1 MAVCGD
7 RPPFSNRIL
16 KVHLWEKGKNFM
28 NKEKNIRWIPVL
40 CFGVLMLGLGSSDS
54 LRGIFSPVFQEH
66 YSVGGKGLS
75 MMVVISYV
83 GNLLFLSVGG
93 KMMDTFDRKK
103 VAMGMLGIWMAAVL
117 LNVLTDSYP
126 MILLS
131 MFLALG
137 ASTMLNTTVNLLT
150 PMVCAGYAGMMVN
163 IFFFIQG
170 IGTSGSQFLLGRYA
184 FSYNGWKMINGVLFA
199 VGLVSLGLFA
209 MVNLKPEKRE
219 TQSAEGNSQGEQR
232 RKSSDGVVENG
243 IAQSQNGKKKKPQD
257 MPGASVFWLLV
268 LMMGFYFIGEHGIM
282 NWMLTYCMNAL
293 QMPSHTA
300 SAYLSIFWGG
310 MTVGRLV
317 FAPVVQKLGVRK
329 SLKYFGGAGTVLFVA
344 GVLSGSKGVILL
356 SGSGLLISILYPTMV
371 LFFQQIYPSSVVAT
385 KTGAIISAATIADIV
400 FNAGFGALSDSVGIQ
415 ISFLILP
422 VCMVLYYCFYLLLLR
437 VSPSEA

>member
-66 YSVGGKGLS
+66 YSVGGRGLS

-150 PMVCAGYAGMMVN
+150 PMVCAGYAGMMIN

-170 IGTSGSQFLLGRYA
+170 IGTSGSQFLLGRFA
-184 FSYNGWKMINGVLFA
+184 FSYDGWKMINGVLFA

-209 MVNLKPEKRE
+209 MVNLKPEKE
-219 TQSAEGNSQGEQR
+219 KTKPKTSQ
-232 RKSSDGVVENG
+232 
-243 IAQSQNGKKKKPQD
+243 KKKPQD
-257 MPGASVFWLLV
+257 MPGASIFWLLV

-329 SLKYFGGAGTVLFVA
+329 SLKYFGGAGTVLFVT

-356 SGSGLLISILYPTMV
+356 SSSGLLISILYPTMV
-371 LFFQQIYPSSVVAT
+371 LFFQQIYPVSVVAT

-400 FNAGFGALSDSVGIQ
+400 FNAGFGALSDSMGIQ

-437 VSPSEA
+437 VSPSEV

>member
-150 PMVCAGYAGMMVN
+150 PMVYAGMMVN

-170 IGTSGSQFLLGRYA
+170 IGTSGSQFLLGRFA
-184 FSYNGWKMINGVLFA
+184 FSYDGWKMINGVLFA
-199 VGLVSLGLFA
+199 VGLVSLVLFA
-209 MVNLKPEKRE
+209 MVNLKPEKIKPK
-219 TQSAEGNSQGEQR
+219 TIQ
-232 RKSSDGVVENG
+232 
-243 IAQSQNGKKKKPQD
+243 KKKPQD
-257 MPGASVFWLLV
+257 MPGASIFWLLV

-300 SAYLSIFWGG
+300 STYLSIFWGG

-329 SLKYFGGAGTVLFVA
+329 SLKYFGGAGTVLFVT

-356 SGSGLLISILYPTMV
+356 SSSGLLISILYPTMV
-371 LFFQQIYPSSVVAT
+371 LFFQQIYPVSVVAT

-400 FNAGFGALSDSVGIQ
+400 FNAGFGALSDSMGIQ

-437 VSPSEA
+437 VSPSEV

>member
-170 IGTSGSQFLLGRYA
+170 IGTSGSQFLLGRFA
-184 FSYNGWKMINGVLFA
+184 FSYDGWKMINGVLFA
-199 VGLVSLGLFA
+199 VGLVSLVLFA
-209 MVNLKPEKRE
+209 MVNLKPEKIKPK
-219 TQSAEGNSQGEQR
+219 TIQ
-232 RKSSDGVVENG
+232 
-243 IAQSQNGKKKKPQD
+243 KKKPQD
-257 MPGASVFWLLV
+257 MPGASIFWLLV

-300 SAYLSIFWGG
+300 STYLSIFWGG

-356 SGSGLLISILYPTMV
+356 SSSGLLISILYPTMV
-371 LFFQQIYPSSVVAT
+371 LFFQQIYPVSVVAT

-400 FNAGFGALSDSVGIQ
+400 FNAGFGALSDSMGIQ

-437 VSPSEA
+437 VSPSEV

>member
-1 MAVCGD
+1 
-7 RPPFSNRIL
+7 
-16 KVHLWEKGKNFM
+16 M
-28 NKEKNIRWIPVL
+28 NKEKNIRWLPVL

-66 YSVGGKGLS
+66 YSVGGRGLS

-170 IGTSGSQFLLGRYA
+170 IGTSGSQFLLGRFA
-184 FSYNGWKMINGVLFA
+184 FSYDGWKMINGVLFA
-199 VGLVSLGLFA
+199 VGLVSLVLFA
-209 MVNLKPEKRE
+209 MVNLKPEKIKPK
-219 TQSAEGNSQGEQR
+219 TIQ
-232 RKSSDGVVENG
+232 
-243 IAQSQNGKKKKPQD
+243 KKKPQD
-257 MPGASVFWLLV
+257 MPGASIFWLLV

-300 SAYLSIFWGG
+300 STYLSIFWGG

-329 SLKYFGGAGTVLFVA
+329 SLKYFGGAGTVLFVT

-356 SGSGLLISILYPTMV
+356 SSSGLLISILYPTMV
-371 LFFQQIYPSSVVAT
+371 LFFQQIYPVSVVAT

-400 FNAGFGALSDSVGIQ
+400 FNAGFGALSDSMGIQ

-437 VSPSEA
+437 VSPSEV

>member
-1 MAVCGD
+1 
-7 RPPFSNRIL
+7 
-16 KVHLWEKGKNFM
+16 M

-54 LRGIFSPVFQEH
+54 LRGIFFPVFQEH
-66 YSVGGKGLS
+66 YSVGGRGLS

-170 IGTSGSQFLLGRYA
+170 IGTSGSQFLLGRFA
-184 FSYNGWKMINGVLFA
+184 FSYDGWKMINGVLFA

-209 MVNLKPEKRE
+209 MVNLKPEKE
-219 TQSAEGNSQGEQR
+219 KTKPKTSQ
-232 RKSSDGVVENG
+232 
-243 IAQSQNGKKKKPQD
+243 KKKPQD
-257 MPGASVFWLLV
+257 MPGASIFWLLV

-329 SLKYFGGAGTVLFVA
+329 SLKYFGGAGTVLFVT

-356 SGSGLLISILYPTMV
+356 SSSGLLISILYPTMV
-371 LFFQQIYPSSVVAT
+371 LFFQQIYPVSVVAT

-400 FNAGFGALSDSVGIQ
+400 FNAGFGALSDSMGIQ

-437 VSPSEA
+437 VSSLEA

>member
-40 CFGVLMLGLGSSDS
+40 CFGVLMLELGSSDS

-170 IGTSGSQFLLGRYA
+170 IGTSGSQFLLGRFA
-184 FSYNGWKMINGVLFA
+184 FSYDGWKMINGVLFA
-199 VGLVSLGLFA
+199 VGLVSLVLFA
-209 MVNLKPEKRE
+209 MVNLKPEKIKPK
-219 TQSAEGNSQGEQR
+219 TIQ
-232 RKSSDGVVENG
+232 
-243 IAQSQNGKKKKPQD
+243 KKKPQD
-257 MPGASVFWLLV
+257 MPGASIFWLLV

-300 SAYLSIFWGG
+300 STYLSIFWGG

-329 SLKYFGGAGTVLFVA
+329 SLKYFGGAGTVLFVT

-356 SGSGLLISILYPTMV
+356 SSSGLLISILYPTMV
-371 LFFQQIYPSSVVAT
+371 LFFQQIYPVSVVAT

-400 FNAGFGALSDSVGIQ
+400 FNAGFGALSDSMGIQ

-437 VSPSEA
+437 VSPSEV

>member
-170 IGTSGSQFLLGRYA
+170 IGTSGSQFLLGRFA
-184 FSYNGWKMINGVLFA
+184 FSYDGWKMINGVLFA
-199 VGLVSLGLFA
+199 VGLVSLVLFA
-209 MVNLKPEKRE
+209 MVNLKPEKIKPK
-219 TQSAEGNSQGEQR
+219 TIQ
-232 RKSSDGVVENG
+232 
-243 IAQSQNGKKKKPQD
+243 KKKPQD
-257 MPGASVFWLLV
+257 MPGASIFWLLV

-300 SAYLSIFWGG
+300 STYLSIFWGG

-329 SLKYFGGAGTVLFVA
+329 SLKYFGGAGTVLFVT

-356 SGSGLLISILYPTMV
+356 SSSGLLISILYPTMV
-371 LFFQQIYPSSVVAT
+371 LFFQQIYPVSVVAT

-400 FNAGFGALSDSVGIQ
+400 FNAGFGALSDSMGIQ

>member
-93 KMMDTFDRKK
+93 RMMDTFDRKK

-170 IGTSGSQFLLGRYA
+170 IGTSGSQFLLGRFA
-184 FSYNGWKMINGVLFA
+184 FSYDGWKMINGVLFA
-199 VGLVSLGLFA
+199 VGLVSLVLFA
-209 MVNLKPEKRE
+209 MVNLKPEKIKPK
-219 TQSAEGNSQGEQR
+219 TIQ
-232 RKSSDGVVENG
+232 
-243 IAQSQNGKKKKPQD
+243 KKKPQD
-257 MPGASVFWLLV
+257 MPGASIFWLLV

-300 SAYLSIFWGG
+300 STYLSIFWGG

-329 SLKYFGGAGTVLFVA
+329 SLKYFGGAGTVLFVT

-356 SGSGLLISILYPTMV
+356 SSSGLLISILYPTMV
-371 LFFQQIYPSSVVAT
+371 LFFQQIYPVSVVAT

-400 FNAGFGALSDSVGIQ
+400 FNAGFGALSDSMGIQ

-437 VSPSEA
+437 VSPSEV

>member
-170 IGTSGSQFLLGRYA
+170 IGTSGSQFLLGRFA
-184 FSYNGWKMINGVLFA
+184 FSYDGWKMINGVLFA
-199 VGLVSLGLFA
+199 VGLVSLVLFA
-209 MVNLKPEKRE
+209 MVNLKPEKIKPK
-219 TQSAEGNSQGEQR
+219 TIQ
-232 RKSSDGVVENG
+232 
-243 IAQSQNGKKKKPQD
+243 KKKPQD
-257 MPGASVFWLLV
+257 MPGASIFWLLV
-268 LMMGFYFIGEHGIM
+268 MMMGFYFIGEHGIM

-300 SAYLSIFWGG
+300 STYLSIFWGG

-329 SLKYFGGAGTVLFVA
+329 SLKYFGGAGIVLFVT

-356 SGSGLLISILYPTMV
+356 SSSGLLISILYPTMV
-371 LFFQQIYPSSVVAT
+371 LFFQQIYPVSVVAT

-400 FNAGFGALSDSVGIQ
+400 FNAGFGALSDSMGIQ

-437 VSPSEA
+437 VSPSEV

>member
-1 MAVCGD
+1 MREQNGGLRGQTAIFQ
-7 RPPFSNRIL
+7 PYL

-66 YSVGGKGLS
+66 YSVGGRGLS

-170 IGTSGSQFLLGRYA
+170 IGTSGSQFLLGRFA
-184 FSYNGWKMINGVLFA
+184 FSYDGWKMINGVLFA

-209 MVNLKPEKRE
+209 MVNLKPEKE
-219 TQSAEGNSQGEQR
+219 KTKPKTSQ
-232 RKSSDGVVENG
+232 
-243 IAQSQNGKKKKPQD
+243 KKKPQD
-257 MPGASVFWLLV
+257 MPGASIFWLLV

-329 SLKYFGGAGTVLFVA
+329 SLKYFGGAGTVLFVT

-356 SGSGLLISILYPTMV
+356 SSSGLLISILYPTMV
-371 LFFQQIYPSSVVAT
+371 LFFQQIYPVSVVAT

-400 FNAGFGALSDSVGIQ
+400 FNAGFGALSDSMGIQ

-437 VSPSEA
+437 VSPSEV

>member
-1 MAVCGD
+1 MAVCWD
-7 RPPFSNRIL
+7 RPPFSNCISR
-16 KVHLWEKGKNFM
+16 VHLWEKGKNFM

-66 YSVGGKGLS
+66 YGVGGRGLS

-199 VGLVSLGLFA
+199 VGLVSLVLFA
-209 MVNLKPEKRE
+209 MVNLKPEKE
-219 TQSAEGNSQGEQR
+219 KIKPKTIQ
-232 RKSSDGVVENG
+232 
-243 IAQSQNGKKKKPQD
+243 KKKPQD
-257 MPGASVFWLLV
+257 MPGASIFWLLV

-329 SLKYFGGAGTVLFVA
+329 SLKYFGGAGTILFVA
-344 GVLSGSKGVILL
+344 GVLSGSQGVILL

>member
-117 LNVLTDSYP
+117 LNVLTDSYL

-170 IGTSGSQFLLGRYA
+170 IGTSGSQFLLGRFA
-184 FSYNGWKMINGVLFA
+184 FSYDGWKMINGVLFA
-199 VGLVSLGLFA
+199 VGLVSLGLFT
-209 MVNLKPEKRE
+209 MVNLKPEKE
-219 TQSAEGNSQGEQR
+219 KTKPKTSQ
-232 RKSSDGVVENG
+232 
-243 IAQSQNGKKKKPQD
+243 KKKPQD
-257 MPGASVFWLLV
+257 MPGASIFWLLV

-329 SLKYFGGAGTVLFVA
+329 SLKYFGGAGTVLFVT

-356 SGSGLLISILYPTMV
+356 SSSGLLISILYPTMV
-371 LFFQQIYPSSVVAT
+371 LFFQQIYPVSVVAT

-400 FNAGFGALSDSVGIQ
+400 FNAGFGALSDSMGIQ

-437 VSPSEA
+437 VSPSEV

>member
-75 MMVVISYV
+75 MIVVISYV

-170 IGTSGSQFLLGRYA
+170 IGTSGSQFLLGRFA
-184 FSYNGWKMINGVLFA
+184 FSYDGWKMINGVLFA
-199 VGLVSLGLFA
+199 VGLVSLVLFA
-209 MVNLKPEKRE
+209 MVNLKPEKIKPK
-219 TQSAEGNSQGEQR
+219 TIQ
-232 RKSSDGVVENG
+232 
-243 IAQSQNGKKKKPQD
+243 KKKPQD
-257 MPGASVFWLLV
+257 MPGASIFWLLV

-300 SAYLSIFWGG
+300 STYLSIFWGG

-329 SLKYFGGAGTVLFVA
+329 SLKYFGGAGTVLFVT

-356 SGSGLLISILYPTMV
+356 SSSGLLISILYPTMV
-371 LFFQQIYPSSVVAT
+371 LFFQQIYPVSVVAT

-400 FNAGFGALSDSVGIQ
+400 FNAGFGALSDSMGIQ

-437 VSPSEA
+437 VSPSEV

>member
-1 MAVCGD
+1 MAVCGE

-66 YSVGGKGLS
+66 YGVGGRGLS

-93 KMMDTFDRKK
+93 RMMDTFDRKK

-170 IGTSGSQFLLGRYA
+170 IGTSGSQFLLGRFA
-184 FSYNGWKMINGVLFA
+184 FSYDGWKMINGVLFA
-199 VGLVSLGLFA
+199 VGLVSLVLFA
-209 MVNLKPEKRE
+209 MVNLKPEKIKPK
-219 TQSAEGNSQGEQR
+219 TIQ
-232 RKSSDGVVENG
+232 
-243 IAQSQNGKKKKPQD
+243 KKKPQD
-257 MPGASVFWLLV
+257 MPGASIFWLLV

-329 SLKYFGGAGTVLFVA
+329 SLKYFGGAGTVLFVT

-356 SGSGLLISILYPTMV
+356 SSSGLLISILYPTMV
-371 LFFQQIYPSSVVAT
+371 LFFQQIYPVSVVAT

-400 FNAGFGALSDSVGIQ
+400 FNAGFGALSDSMGIQ

-422 VCMVLYYCFYLLLLR
+422 VCMVLYYCCYLLLLR
-437 VSPSEA
+437 VSPSEV

>member
-199 VGLVSLGLFA
+199 VGLVSLVLFA
-209 MVNLKPEKRE
+209 MVNLKPEKE
-219 TQSAEGNSQGEQR
+219 KTKPKTIQ
-232 RKSSDGVVENG
+232 
-243 IAQSQNGKKKKPQD
+243 KKKPQD
-257 MPGASVFWLLV
+257 MPGASIFWLLV

-300 SAYLSIFWGG
+300 STYLSIFWGG

-329 SLKYFGGAGTVLFVA
+329 SLKYFGGAGTVLFVT

-356 SGSGLLISILYPTMV
+356 SSSGLLISILYPTMV
-371 LFFQQIYPSSVVAT
+371 LFFQQIYPVSVVAT

-400 FNAGFGALSDSVGIQ
+400 FNAGFGALSDSMGIQ

-437 VSPSEA
+437 VSPSEV

>member
-1 MAVCGD
+1 
-7 RPPFSNRIL
+7 
-16 KVHLWEKGKNFM
+16 M

-66 YSVGGKGLS
+66 YSVGGRGLS

-170 IGTSGSQFLLGRYA
+170 IGTSGSQFLLGRFA
-184 FSYNGWKMINGVLFA
+184 FSYDGWKMINGVLFA

-209 MVNLKPEKRE
+209 MVNLKPEKIKPE
-219 TQSAEGNSQGEQR
+219 KIKPKTIQ
-232 RKSSDGVVENG
+232 
-243 IAQSQNGKKKKPQD
+243 KKKPQD
-257 MPGASVFWLLV
+257 MPGASIFWLLV

-300 SAYLSIFWGG
+300 STYLSIFWGG

-329 SLKYFGGAGTVLFVA
+329 SLKYFGGAGTVLFVT

-356 SGSGLLISILYPTMV
+356 SSSGLLISILYPTMV
-371 LFFQQIYPSSVVAT
+371 LFFQQIYPVSVVAT

-400 FNAGFGALSDSVGIQ
+400 FNAGFGALSDSMGIQ

-437 VSPSEA
+437 VSPSEV

>member
-66 YSVGGKGLS
+66 YSVGGRGLS

-170 IGTSGSQFLLGRYA
+170 IGTSGSQFLLGRFA
-184 FSYNGWKMINGVLFA
+184 FSYDGWKMINGVLFA

-209 MVNLKPEKRE
+209 MVNLKPEKIKPE
-219 TQSAEGNSQGEQR
+219 KIKPKTIQ
-232 RKSSDGVVENG
+232 
-243 IAQSQNGKKKKPQD
+243 KKKPQD
-257 MPGASVFWLLV
+257 MPGASIFWLLV

-300 SAYLSIFWGG
+300 STYLSIFWGG

-329 SLKYFGGAGTVLFVA
+329 SLKYFGGAGTVLFVT

-356 SGSGLLISILYPTMV
+356 SSSGLLISILYPTMV
-371 LFFQQIYPSSVVAT
+371 LFFQQIYPVSVVAT

-400 FNAGFGALSDSVGIQ
+400 FNAGFGALSDSMGIQ

-437 VSPSEA
+437 VSPSEV

>member
-170 IGTSGSQFLLGRYA
+170 IGTSGSQFLLGRFA
-184 FSYNGWKMINGVLFA
+184 FSYDGWKMINGVLFA
-199 VGLVSLGLFA
+199 VGLVSLVLFA
-209 MVNLKPEKRE
+209 MVNLKPEKIKPK
-219 TQSAEGNSQGEQR
+219 T
-232 RKSSDGVVENG
+232 
-243 IAQSQNGKKKKPQD
+243 IQNKKPQD
-257 MPGASVFWLLV
+257 MPGASIFWLLV

-300 SAYLSIFWGG
+300 STYLSIFWGG

-329 SLKYFGGAGTVLFVA
+329 SLKYFGGAGTVLFVT

-356 SGSGLLISILYPTMV
+356 SSSGLLISILYPTMV
-371 LFFQQIYPSSVVAT
+371 LFFQQIYPVSVVAT

-400 FNAGFGALSDSVGIQ
+400 FNAGFGALSDSMGIQ

-437 VSPSEA
+437 VSPSEV

>member
-93 KMMDTFDRKK
+93 KMMDTFDRKN

-170 IGTSGSQFLLGRYA
+170 IGTSGSQFLLGRFA
-184 FSYNGWKMINGVLFA
+184 FSYDGWKMINGVLFA
-199 VGLVSLGLFA
+199 VGLVSLVLFA
-209 MVNLKPEKRE
+209 MVNLKPEKIKPK
-219 TQSAEGNSQGEQR
+219 TIQ
-232 RKSSDGVVENG
+232 
-243 IAQSQNGKKKKPQD
+243 KKKPQD
-257 MPGASVFWLLV
+257 MPGASIFWLLV

-329 SLKYFGGAGTVLFVA
+329 SLKYFGGAGTVLFVT

-356 SGSGLLISILYPTMV
+356 SSSGLLISILYPTMV
-371 LFFQQIYPSSVVAT
+371 LFFQQIYPVSVVAT

-400 FNAGFGALSDSVGIQ
+400 FNAGFGALSDSMGIQ

-437 VSPSEA
+437 VSPSEV

>member
-40 CFGVLMLGLGSSDS
+40 CFGGLMLGLGSSDS

-66 YSVGGKGLS
+66 YSVGGRGLS

-170 IGTSGSQFLLGRYA
+170 IGTSGSQFLLGRFA
-184 FSYNGWKMINGVLFA
+184 FSYDGWKMINGVLFA
-199 VGLVSLGLFA
+199 VGLVSLVLFA
-209 MVNLKPEKRE
+209 MVNLKPEKIKPK
-219 TQSAEGNSQGEQR
+219 TIQ
-232 RKSSDGVVENG
+232 
-243 IAQSQNGKKKKPQD
+243 KKKPQD
-257 MPGASVFWLLV
+257 MPGASIFWLLV

-300 SAYLSIFWGG
+300 STYLSIFWGG

-329 SLKYFGGAGTVLFVA
+329 SLKYFGGAGTVLFVT

-356 SGSGLLISILYPTMV
+356 SSSGLLISILYPTMV
-371 LFFQQIYPSSVVAT
+371 LFFQQIYPVSVVAT

-400 FNAGFGALSDSVGIQ
+400 FNAGFGALSDSMGIQ

-437 VSPSEA
+437 VSPSEV